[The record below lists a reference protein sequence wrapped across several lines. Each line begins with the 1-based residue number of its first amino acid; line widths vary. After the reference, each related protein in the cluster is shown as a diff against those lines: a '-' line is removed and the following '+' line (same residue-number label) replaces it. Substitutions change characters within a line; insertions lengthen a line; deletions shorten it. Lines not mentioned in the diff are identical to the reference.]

1 MKVSSFLFCL
11 FLVCRSGFADFTNG
25 QAADLVV
32 GGPAIFSTIE
42 GIVVDNQGRLYVS
55 DSGNN
60 RILVF
65 PAGME
70 PGDAQAPIAILGQT
84 TMAGTLPNKGAA
96 PSATSLSGPSG
107 MAAYSDRLY
116 VADRGNC
123 RVLRYD
129 TDILEGNQ
137 EASLVLGQQ
146 TFTTSGAART
156 AQGLNSPYGV
166 ALDADHNLWVAD
178 SGNARVVRF
187 QALFQATGMPADRVL
202 GQSSLTASGGTT
214 MAFPLGI
221 ALDASGALYVTDFDW
236 NHVIR
241 FKSASALGDGSPP
254 DGVLGQ
260 SNFGL
265 IGAASGP
272 AGLHTPWGAAVDAQ
286 GDLWVADSHNNRVVR
301 YNNAVSKAN
310 GAAADL
316 VLGQPNL
323 TSNGGGAGANQ
334 MSSPTGVCVTAA
346 GDVWVCDYDN
356 KRVLRFSALA
366 APKCKIGSA
375 SLKTLDGKKIRLA
388 VKGTASGGS
397 GIAFVEFSVNAGKK
411 WLPAK
416 GTTKWHFIKT
426 IKAGALKVQVRAVD
440 TRKIKSPVVK
450 VTGKDF
456 KK

>member
-25 QAADLVV
+25 QAADLIV
-32 GGPAIFSTIE
+32 GGPDIFLTIE
-42 GIVVDNQGRLYVS
+42 GITVDNQGRLYVS

-84 TMAGTLPNKGAA
+84 TMAGKLPNKGAT

-107 MAAYSDRLY
+107 MAASNGFLF

-123 RVLRYD
+123 RVLLYD
-129 TDILEGNQ
+129 TDSLATNQ
-137 EASLVLGQQ
+137 AAFLVLGQQ
-146 TFTTSGAART
+146 TFATSGAAGT

-166 ALDADHNLWVAD
+166 ALDSGHNLWVAD

-187 QALFQATGMPADRVL
+187 PEIQSTGMPADRVL
-202 GQSSLTASGGTT
+202 GQSSLTAFGGTT
-214 MAFPLGI
+214 MAFPLGL
-221 ALDASGALYVTDFDW
+221 ALDGSGALYVTDELW

-356 KRVLRFSALA
+356 QRVLRFSALA

-397 GIAFVEFSVNAGKK
+397 GIAYVEFSVNAGKK

-440 TRKIKSPVVK
+440 TRKIKSAVVK